1 MKIPKTKESGSARLK
16 FLLVVAII
24 AVVGYAMSLYIPVA
38 YQSFR
43 LKDTMQHDV
52 DVAVAQGYPPSWVH
66 DQLIQSA
73 AEYEMPADAIIEPAQ
88 RDNRVEVRVRF
99 TRPIQFPGFTQF
111 PSYTYEYTFDHTAK
125 SAGFLTFK

>member
-1 MKIPKTKESGSARLK
+1 MKIPKTNETGSARLK
-16 FLLVVAII
+16 FLMVVAII
-24 AVVGYAMSLYIPVA
+24 AACGYALYLYLPVA

-52 DVAVAQGYPPSWVH
+52 DVAVTQGYPPSWVH

-73 AEYEMPADAIIEPAQ
+73 AEYEMPTDAIIEPTQ

-99 TRPIQFPGFTQF
+99 TRPIQFPG
-111 PSYTYEYTFDHTAK
+111 YTYEYTFDHTAR
-125 SAGFLTFK
+125 STAFLTFK